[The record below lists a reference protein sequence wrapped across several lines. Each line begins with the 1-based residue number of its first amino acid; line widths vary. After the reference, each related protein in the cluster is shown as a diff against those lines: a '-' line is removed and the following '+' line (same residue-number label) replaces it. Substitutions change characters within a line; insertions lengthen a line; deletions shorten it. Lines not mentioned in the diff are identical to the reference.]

1 MQPEPPV
8 KPNPTNTSRPPL
20 GSGDIFDQLLSF
32 TGPASEYSALL
43 LASAFS
49 SGMLRQGV
57 VFMWDDE
64 KKTPRIENAIP
75 PLAQG
80 TVPPWLTPLF
90 ESLPGSPNDSR
101 TRILPRKAGTADGGG
116 GKSGE
121 TGGTGVKPL
130 AESTYLA
137 FEMGEIR
144 QESLP
149 PFLMNLEMLGAL
161 WRSYRK
167 RSSGGPA
174 ADAAILAP
182 AVSALS
188 VVNAAK
194 KFPKFAMTL
203 CNELA
208 SRFGCDRVSLG
219 ILKGRYVRLAA
230 MSNTEKF
237 GKGVE
242 LVQAVEAAME
252 ECLDQ
257 DMEIVHPGDPR
268 SSGISRAAEQL
279 SRRFD
284 STCVISVPVRDG
296 DRARAVLTLERM
308 SPQPPDARDVKL
320 LRLIADLIAPR
331 LLELNRHD
339 RWFGARLAAWLREKL
354 ALALG
359 HKHTWAKLAALA
371 CAGLMVFLCVAQGM
385 YQVEA
390 TFVTKPV
397 EQRVVAS
404 PYDGFLA
411 TVNARPGEKV
421 EAEVSVLAEL
431 ETAEL
436 KSRLAMKKAEMSAHL
451 KDAGLA
457 RRESKFAEAQA
468 AEARA
473 EQAEAE
479 CDLLGEKISQARVR
493 SPMDGIVLSGEWTT
507 RIGAPVKLGDT
518 LFEIAPLS
526 RMEAD
531 LYVPEDE
538 IADVR
543 EGQTGRLAAAGRP
556 DEKIG
561 FEVVRIT
568 PLAEMVKQKNVFRV
582 KVRLTDPPEW
592 MLPGLEGVAK
602 IDVEER
608 LLALIWSRRAVNWV
622 KMKFWL
628 WW

>member
-8 KPNPTNTSRPPL
+8 KPIASDTSRPPL

-64 KKTPRIENAIP
+64 KKTPLIENAIP
-75 PLAQG
+75 PLAPG
-80 TVPPWLTPLF
+80 SVPSWLTPLF

-101 TRILPRKAGTADGGG
+101 TRILPRKTGASGTDAGA
-116 GKSGE
+116 GKP
-121 TGGTGVKPL
+121 GGTGVKPL

-161 WRSYRK
+161 WRSYRT
-167 RSSGGPA
+167 RTGGGPA
-174 ADAAILAP
+174 TDAEILAP

-188 VVNAAK
+188 VVNAAR

-257 DMEIVHPGDPR
+257 DTEIVYPGDPR

-284 STCVISVPVRDG
+284 SSCVVSVPVREG

-308 SPQPPDARDVKL
+308 SPRPPDARDVKL

-339 RWFGARLAAWLREKL
+339 RWFGARLAAWLRDKL

-371 CAGLMVFLCVAQGM
+371 CAAAIAFLCVAQGM
-385 YQVEA
+385 YRVEA

-397 EQRVVAS
+397 EQRVVAA

-411 TVNARPGEKV
+411 TVNTRPGEKV
-421 EAEVSVLAEL
+421 VADASVLAEL

-436 KSRLAMKKAEMSAHL
+436 KSRLAMKRAEMSGHL

-457 RRESKFAEAQA
+457 RRENKFAEAQA

-479 CDLLGEKISQARVR
+479 CDLLEEKIAQARVR
-493 SPMDGIVLSGEWTT
+493 SPLDGVVLSGDWTT

-518 LFEIAPLS
+518 LFEVAPLS

-538 IADVR
+538 IADVK
-543 EGQTGRLAAAGRP
+543 EGQIGMLAAAGRP

-582 KVRLTDPPEW
+582 QVRLTDPPEW

-602 IDVEER
+602 IDVEQR
-608 LLALIWSRRAVNWV
+608 NLALIWSRRAVNWV
-622 KMKFWL
+622 KMKLWL